1 MPKNGTRPKF
11 SKREQT
17 SLTVKELQEQFPD
30 RVVGVESYN
39 NGKVAV
45 IIPNGRI
52 IFTTNQ

>member
-39 NGKVAV
+39 QWKSSSYNPKWSYY
-45 IIPNGRI
+45 
-52 IFTTNQ
+52 FYD

>member
-17 SLTVKELQEQFPD
+17 SLTVRKLQEQFPD
-30 RVVGVESYN
+30 RVVGVKSYN